1 MIKVFK
7 IGGNVVDN
15 PAALDSFLSDF
26 ATVEGAKILIH
37 GGGKIATQIS
47 KSLGIQTT
55 MIEGRRVTDA
65 DTLGVVTMVYAG
77 GVNKDITSRL
87 QRKGLNTIGLCGVD
101 GALIRSHRRKPNPID
116 YGFVGD
122 PYEVNTELI
131 KTLTDAG
138 YNLVV
143 APITY
148 DPECG
153 LLNTNADTV
162 AASVATGL
170 AALDEVELI
179 YCFEK
184 SGVLL
189 DVNDESSLIEH
200 ITREDF
206 ARLKAEGVVADG
218 MLPKLE
224 NSFKAIDSG
233 VARVRICSAEN
244 IASGRGTVLE

>member
-15 PAALDSFLSDF
+15 PAKLDSFLTDF
-26 ATVEGAKILIH
+26 AAVEGAKILIH

-47 KSLGIQTT
+47 KSLGIETT

-77 GVNKDITSRL
+77 GVNKDIVSRL
-87 QRKGLNTIGLCGVD
+87 QRKGLNIIGLCGAD
-101 GALIRSHRRKPNPID
+101 GRLIESHKRKANPID

-122 PYEVNTELI
+122 PYRVNTKLI
-131 KTLTDAG
+131 ETLAEAG
-138 YNLVV
+138 YNMVI
-143 APITY
+143 APITF
-148 DPECG
+148 DEECG

-162 AASVATGL
+162 AATVATAL
-170 AALDEVELI
+170 AANSEVELI
-179 YCFEK
+179 FCFEK
-184 SGVLL
+184 SGVLR
-189 DVNDESSLIEH
+189 DVNDEDSLIPQ
-200 ITREDF
+200 ITREEF
-206 ARLKAEGVVADG
+206 AQLKAEGVVADG

-233 VARVRICSAEN
+233 VKRVVICSAEN
-244 IASGRGTVLE
+244 IASGRGTVLL

>member
-26 ATVEGAKILIH
+26 ASVEGAKILIH

-138 YNLVV
+138 YKLV
-143 APITY
+143 
-148 DPECG
+148 
-153 LLNTNADTV
+153 
-162 AASVATGL
+162 
-170 AALDEVELI
+170 
-179 YCFEK
+179 
-184 SGVLL
+184 
-189 DVNDESSLIEH
+189 
-200 ITREDF
+200 
-206 ARLKAEGVVADG
+206 
-218 MLPKLE
+218 
-224 NSFKAIDSG
+224 
-233 VARVRICSAEN
+233 
-244 IASGRGTVLE
+244 

>member
-1 MIKVFK
+1 M
-7 IGGNVVDN
+7 
-15 PAALDSFLSDF
+15 
-26 ATVEGAKILIH
+26 
-37 GGGKIATQIS
+37 
-47 KSLGIQTT
+47 
-55 MIEGRRVTDA
+55 
-65 DTLGVVTMVYAG
+65 
-77 GVNKDITSRL
+77 
-87 QRKGLNTIGLCGVD
+87 
-101 GALIRSHRRKPNPID
+101 
-116 YGFVGD
+116 GD
-122 PYEVNTELI
+122 PYQVNTELI

-138 YNLVV
+138 YNLVI